1 MKTNRRQTEID
12 TWKGKVGPQI
22 AIRRSLIET
31 LNLFC
36 KILSSYNSTVLQN
49 ENYRICWS
57 NASWRLH
64 LYKQV
69 LFLTLA
75 MYLTMCIL
83 VTVRHNHQIR
93 FAMNGLLIL
102 PNKSFLIFHNHLLEF
117 FVSFILNKH
126 RKVNKRFIY
135 SRNIISIF
143 IFPTITLYLYI
154 YICICIMYI
163 CICFFIYNLGK
174 YYKACKNI
182 YLFYFFVKSYEM
194 CIKIWFCFSF
204 FYVYIFSNT
213 CICMCLLLFV
223 KMSICVCLLCYL
235 YCFKDLVC

>member
-1 MKTNRRQTEID
+1 MKTNRRQIEID
-12 TWKGKVGPQI
+12 TWKQI

-57 NASWRLH
+57 NASWRLY

-83 VTVRHNHQIR
+83 VTVGHNHQIR

-102 PNKSFLIFHNHLLEF
+102 PNKSFLIFHSHLLEF

-143 IFPTITLYLYI
+143 IFPTTTLYLYI
-154 YICICIMYI
+154 YIYMYM
-163 CICFFIYNLGK
+163 YNVYMYL
-174 YYKACKNI
+174 
-182 YLFYFFVKSYEM
+182 LFY
-194 CIKIWFCFSF
+194 I
-204 FYVYIFSNT
+204 
-213 CICMCLLLFV
+213 
-223 KMSICVCLLCYL
+223 
-235 YCFKDLVC
+235 